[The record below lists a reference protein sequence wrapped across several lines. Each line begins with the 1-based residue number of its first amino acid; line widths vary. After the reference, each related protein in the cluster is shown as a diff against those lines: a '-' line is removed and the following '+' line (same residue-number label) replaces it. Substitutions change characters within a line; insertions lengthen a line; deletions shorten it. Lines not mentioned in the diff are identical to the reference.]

1 MARRLKPINFDLVL
15 AGDEA
20 ESKRLLRDLL
30 TKYPKGADGSR
41 RKEFYAKHDDCSYNW
56 DSPYYLSRAIGGDQN
71 TAWGYTPEQIYKVF
85 RRWGFDGLYFSEWD
99 AAQMLHNIDFE
110 IFVGAKRTRSSR
122 RLSSRFGCIF
132 NAIRRG
138 ELSDDL
144 MPKGKKTWNVG
155 LTMMIPALDPG
166 WNEEDEAERDMW
178 LEASRKALGTRH
190 GHFKSTVTAE
200 SKEAAKLTAQALWGH
215 LAVVHSA
222 DMIHIEDPLENFSRC
237 EQFEK
242 KMTMGLS
249 KIDEQIAKL
258 QKARELVEMMAEAAA
273 IQKIACLDE

>member
-20 ESKRLLRDLL
+20 ESQRLLKDLL

-41 RKEFYAKHDDCSYNW
+41 RKEFYAKHDSYNW
-56 DSPYYLSRAIGGDQN
+56 DSPYYLSRAVGVKQEE
-71 TAWGYTPEQIYKVF
+71 AWGYTPEQIYKVF
-85 RRWGFDGLYFSEWD
+85 RRWGFEGLYFSEWD

-110 IFVGAKRTRSSR
+110 IFHGAKKTRSSR

-132 NAIRRG
+132 NSIRRG

-144 MPKGKKTWNVG
+144 MPKGKKTWSVT
-155 LTMMIPALDPG
+155 LTMMIPQLDPG
-166 WNEEDEAERDMW
+166 WTDEDAEERNMW
-178 LEASRKALGTRH
+178 VEASRKALGTRH

-200 SKEAAKLTAQALWGH
+200 SKQAAKLTAQALWGH
-215 LAVVHSA
+215 LAVVGSA

-237 EQFEK
+237 EKFEK
-242 KMTMGLS
+242 QMTAGLS

-258 QKARELVEMMAEAAA
+258 QKARELVEMMAEAAN